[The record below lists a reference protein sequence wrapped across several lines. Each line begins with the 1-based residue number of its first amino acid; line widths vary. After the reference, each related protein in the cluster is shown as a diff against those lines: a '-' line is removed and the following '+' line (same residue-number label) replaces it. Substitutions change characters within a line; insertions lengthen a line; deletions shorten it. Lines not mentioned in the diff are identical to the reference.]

1 MLIARK
7 RKYNHKTLLE
17 KCQSLKYLEK
27 EMSNKDVVARYSV
40 PRNTLST
47 WVKNQEK
54 LSDSLGKGINIK
66 RQKLRIGNL
75 EMVEK
80 AIFSCSLTMQFQNV
94 SLSAAIIQEKALT
107 FAKELNVE
115 NFQASD
121 GWL

>member
-1 MLIARK
+1 
-7 RKYNHKTLLE
+7 
-17 KCQSLKYLEK
+17 
-27 EMSNKDVVARYSV
+27 MSNKDVVARYSV

-94 SLSAAIIQEKALT
+94 SLSVAIIQEKALT

-115 NFQASD
+115 NFQASN

>member
-1 MLIARK
+1 MLIAGK

-17 KCQSLKYLEK
+17 NCQSLKYLEK

-80 AIFSCSLTMQFQNV
+80 AIFSCFLTMQFQNV
-94 SLSAAIIQEKALT
+94 SLSAATIQEKALT

>member
-1 MLIARK
+1 
-7 RKYNHKTLLE
+7 
-17 KCQSLKYLEK
+17 
-27 EMSNKDVVARYSV
+27 MSNKDVVARYSV

-80 AIFSCSLTMQFQNV
+80 AIFSCFLTMQFQNV

-107 FAKELNVE
+107 FAKDLNVE